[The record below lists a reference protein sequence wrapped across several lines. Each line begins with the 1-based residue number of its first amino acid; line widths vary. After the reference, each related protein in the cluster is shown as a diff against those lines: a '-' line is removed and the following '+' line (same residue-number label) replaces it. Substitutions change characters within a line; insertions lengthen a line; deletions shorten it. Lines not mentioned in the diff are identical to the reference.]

1 MAQPMLCDAHGA
13 PGVMLMNTLIPPV
26 ESMVFCEEC
35 LPAQIILIAG
45 GLGILDE
52 VAAVA
57 VAEERERVKAEKP
70 EPAAKRAV
78 KRSEV
83 TMEDSIAILAGEP
96 DAPTLVED

>member
-57 VAEERERVKAEKP
+57 VAEERARVEAEKP
-70 EPAAKRAV
+70 KGKARKAAAPATPDPAGDISPSAFDHAMDETEAV
-78 KRSEV
+78 
-83 TMEDSIAILAGEP
+83 
-96 DAPTLVED
+96 